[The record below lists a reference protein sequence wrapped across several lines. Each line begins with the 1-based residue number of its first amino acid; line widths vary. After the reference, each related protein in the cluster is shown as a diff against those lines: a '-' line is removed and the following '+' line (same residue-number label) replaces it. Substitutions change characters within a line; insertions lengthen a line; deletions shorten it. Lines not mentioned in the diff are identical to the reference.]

1 MLDLHAAQDALNA
14 WASGRRS
21 PTSTRLV
28 AALSGPK
35 LTAHSGAA
43 DVAVLLRQA
52 LRSNDERRW
61 RYPGSDPASLVRSWL
76 DVPYSTAFP
85 ATFDWPSYGLLPQK
99 LDGSS
104 LRLGAEPW
112 RPAWLDDVVGEG
124 VDADVVGEL
133 MCRSDESV
141 SGDPFLPTIDAGITQ
156 YKTPGQRAAV
166 RSAMAL
172 PEGATLVV
180 NLPTGAGKTLAMLA
194 ASQTA
199 PLGMTSV
206 IVVPTV
212 ALALDHERRYRAQHP
227 NSAPT
232 AYHGELSPAAKT
244 EFRRRLRSGDQRTL
258 FTNPEAL
265 VSSLARPISEV
276 AAGGRLAL
284 LAIDEVH
291 VVGSW
296 GDAFR
301 PQFHSLAGLRTHLLR
316 RATDGGHPAFKTIL
330 ASATLSEDTLLLLK
344 ALFGEP
350 GPFLHIAAPVVRAE
364 PSFWQ
369 STSLDSP
376 IREARLLDAVRHLPR
391 PAIVYTTL
399 RQEGTARPGTLT
411 PSRVAALLRSAGF
424 RRLTTVDGDSST
436 SHRERVLRGLRDEP
450 DSPAEYDLVIATSAF
465 GLGID
470 IPDVRAVI
478 HACIPENLDR
488 YYQEVGRGGRDGRA
502 STSLVVSTRED
513 DAVAD
518 GLASPR
524 YLTSVL
530 ARERWSAMIG
540 AAQQTTDGLHRLP
553 VTATRPGVTSNSE
566 YNEHWNLLTVSLL
579 ARVGAVRW
587 DFSFTDVPDDDEIR
601 TSDRG
606 WLTIR
611 LVRGDH
617 LGDHFWRDEVEPLRQ
632 TMVERARLGLLRLRR
647 ALQGDA
653 CTGVLIAESYRIAVP
668 AELRTECLASC
679 GGCRWCRRNRRQRW
693 ASPSPSPAAITVGY
707 TKPAPLDRLAVAGA
721 YGPRVVVCLDPD
733 WLSRARRLR
742 VLVRAL
748 LSAGDVQLVVAPDS
762 LLPAVIGALPAPETL
777 AQAVMV
783 DSLNAFEPVTAIG
796 VRTLI
801 ILPADSDPMELLQG
815 SSRSPLFVLC
825 GPGDLLVGRGP
836 ATLAEQDGAYSL
848 ADVERLL

>member
-1 MLDLHAAQDALNA
+1 MLDVHAAQQALDA
-14 WASGRRS
+14 WAAGRR
-21 PTSTRLV
+21 PSTPSRLV
-28 AALSGPK
+28 AALAGPN
-35 LTAHSGAA
+35 LNQHSGAA

-52 LRSNDERRW
+52 LRSNDESRR
-61 RYPGSDPASLVRSWL
+61 RYGDEDATLVRSWL
-76 DVPYSTAFP
+76 QVPFSTAFP
-85 ATFDWPSYGLLPQK
+85 AAFDWPSYGLLPQT
-99 LDGSS
+99 LEGSAV
-104 LRLGAEPW
+104 RIGAEPW
-112 RPAWLDDVVGEG
+112 RPEWLDDVGGFG
-124 VDADVVGEL
+124 VDADIAGEVT
-133 MCRSDESV
+133 CRGDESV
-141 SGDPFLPTIDAGITQ
+141 PGDPFLPTIDTSITR

-172 PEGATLVV
+172 PPGATLVV

-194 ASQTA
+194 ASETA

-206 IVVPTV
+206 MVVPTV
-212 ALALDHERRYRAQHP
+212 ALALDHERRYRDQHP
-227 NSAPT
+227 NSGPT
-232 AYHGELSPAAKT
+232 AYHGDLSPAAKA
-244 EFRRRLRSGDQRTL
+244 EFRRRLRSGDQRVL

-265 VSSLARPISEV
+265 VSSLARPMSEV

-284 LAIDEVH
+284 VAIDEVH

-316 RATDGGHPAFKTIL
+316 QATEGGHPAFKTIL
-330 ASATLSEDTLLLLK
+330 ASATLTEDTLLLLK
-344 ALFGEP
+344 ALFGQP

-369 STSLDSP
+369 ATSLDSVV
-376 IREARLLDAVRHLPR
+376 REARLLEAVRHLPR

-411 PSRVAALLRSAGF
+411 PARVAALLRNAGF
-424 RRLTTVDGDSST
+424 RRLATVDGDSST
-436 SHRERVLRGLRDEP
+436 PHRERVLRGLRDEP

-488 YYQEVGRGGRDGRA
+488 SYQEVGRGGRDGRA
-502 STSLVVSTRED
+502 SASLVVATRED

-540 AAQQTTDGLHRLP
+540 AAQQTSDGLHRLP
-553 VTATRPGVTSNSE
+553 ITATRPGVASNSE

-579 ARVGAVRW
+579 ARAGALQW
-587 DFSFTDVPDDDEIR
+587 DFSFADVPDDENLR

-611 LVRGDH
+611 LLRGDH
-617 LGDHFWRDEVEPLRQ
+617 LGDHFWRDVVEPLRQ
-632 TMVERARLGLLRLRR
+632 TMVERGRLGLVSLRR

-653 CTGVLIAESYRIAVP
+653 CTGVLIAESYRIAAP
-668 AELRTECLASC
+668 SELRTECLASC
-679 GGCRWCRRNRRQRW
+679 GGCSWCRRNHRQRW
-693 ASPSPSPAAITVGY
+693 ASPSPSPAAITVGNAQ
-707 TKPAPLDRLAVAGA
+707 PAPLDRLAVGGA
-721 YGPRVVVCLDPD
+721 YGPRVIVCIDPD
-733 WLSRARRLR
+733 SLSRARRLR
-742 VLVRAL
+742 AVVRGL
-748 LSAGDVQLVVAPDS
+748 LSAAKVQLVVAPDS
-762 LLPAVIGALPAPETL
+762 LLPAVTAALPAPETL

-783 DSLNAFEPVTAIG
+783 DSLDTFEPVTAVG
-796 VRTLI
+796 ARTLI
-801 ILPADSDPMELLQG
+801 VLPAGADPTEWLQG
-815 SSRSPLFVLC
+815 SSRSALFVLC
-825 GPGDLLVGRGP
+825 GPGDLIVGRGP
-836 ATLAEQDGAYSL
+836 ATLAEQDGVYSL
-848 ADVERLL
+848 SDVERLL